1 MKDTLK
7 TNDQVN
13 RAEAIASTEAQNTDA
28 ASVVPTPSPATT
40 AAPVQRMVRFLR
52 FIRPAWPYL
61 GLGLFQLVVVAL
73 FSVMLSVLILIVKYQ
88 DVHLVLGSLWRLVQ
102 QWLDKL

>member
-1 MKDTLK
+1 MIEETLGLK

-13 RAEAIASTEAQNTDA
+13 RDA

-52 FIRPAWPYL
+52 FIRPAWSYL
-61 GLGLFQLVVVAL
+61 GLGLFQIVVVAL

-88 DVHLVLGSLWRLVQ
+88 DVHLILGSLWRLVQ